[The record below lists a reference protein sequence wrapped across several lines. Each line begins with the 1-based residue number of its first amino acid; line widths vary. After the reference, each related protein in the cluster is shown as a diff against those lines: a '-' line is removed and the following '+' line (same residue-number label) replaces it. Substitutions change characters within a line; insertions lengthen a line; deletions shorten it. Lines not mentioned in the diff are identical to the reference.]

1 MPRLKMSKSKL
12 EFFLLTLLLILTR
25 FCDVI
30 TTYMV
35 TPGLERET
43 NPLVSIFGRGWVTVI
58 IFQVILVSII
68 IILNYLSLFKIKN
81 SYPSQK
87 GYSYKEF
94 IRYYYF
100 GKKENLIKMIYKFPK
115 DKVTLIK
122 LLGYVLPRALIV
134 VSIFISTSSTFLI
147 ISSDY
152 SRFYVEAR
160 PYYYIVLIGI
170 AFLFII
176 LFFKREYKIY
186 QEIRADK

>member
-1 MPRLKMSKSKL
+1 VHRLQMSKNKL
-12 EFFLLTLLLILTR
+12 EFFLLTLLLIITR
-25 FCDVI
+25 FWDVI

-35 TPGLERET
+35 TPDLERET
-43 NPLVSIFGRGWVTVI
+43 NPLVSIFGRGWVAVI

-68 IILNYLSLFKIKN
+68 IILNYLSLFKIKS

-94 IRYYYF
+94 IMYYYF
-100 GKKENLIKMIYKFPK
+100 GKEENLIKMIYKFPQ

-134 VSIFISTSSTFLI
+134 ISIFISTSSTFLI

-152 SRFYVEAR
+152 SEFYAVAK

-176 LFFKREYKIY
+176 LFFKREYGIY
-186 QEIRADK
+186 QKIPADK

>member
-1 MPRLKMSKSKL
+1 MHRLQMSKNKL
-12 EFFLLTLLLILTR
+12 EFFLLTLLLIITR
-25 FCDVI
+25 FWDVI

-35 TPGLERET
+35 TPDLERET
-43 NPLVSIFGRGWVTVI
+43 NPLVSIFGRGWVAVI

-68 IILNYLSLFKIKN
+68 IILNYLSLFKIKS

-94 IRYYYF
+94 IMYYYF
-100 GKKENLIKMIYKFPK
+100 GKEENLIKMIYKFPQ

-134 VSIFISTSSTFLI
+134 ISIFISTSSTFLI

-152 SRFYVEAR
+152 SEFYAVAK

-176 LFFKREYKIY
+176 LFFKREYGIY
-186 QEIRADK
+186 QKIPADK

>member
-1 MPRLKMSKSKL
+1 
-12 EFFLLTLLLILTR
+12 
-25 FCDVI
+25 
-30 TTYMV
+30 MV
-35 TPGLERET
+35 TPDLERET
-43 NPLVSIFGRGWVTVI
+43 NPLVSIFGRGWVAVI

-68 IILNYLSLFKIKN
+68 IILNYLSLFKIKS

-94 IRYYYF
+94 IMYYYF
-100 GKKENLIKMIYKFPK
+100 GKEENLIKMIYKFPQ

-134 VSIFISTSSTFLI
+134 ISIFISTSSTFLI

-152 SRFYVEAR
+152 SEFYAVAK

-176 LFFKREYKIY
+176 LFFKREYGIY
-186 QEIRADK
+186 QKIPADK